1 MLKRKTASARI
12 HDAAAAWRAATQG
25 TACAFARVPGA
36 SRGALILLAAL
47 AGLPVQSFAQDRLPT
62 MPGYAQYQR
71 ISSLRQGAVQSGA
84 LSVRW
89 LDDGSAFEYERGGK
103 SFRYDVAT
111 RRATE
116 IPPAAGDQRR
126 VGRRG
131 GPERGRQ
138 FDSADSPD
146 GTLRAFYRDR
156 NLWLSRAD
164 GSGERA
170 ITTEGSEAERVKYG
184 TASWVYGEELGQ
196 STAIWWSPDGSKVAY
211 YRFDESGVP
220 DYFLQLDQTK
230 LQSTVD
236 VEAYPKAGVPNP
248 IVDIYVYDVAA
259 AKSTK
264 VDVRDGMPFTNDVV
278 GHYAYRV
285 GWTPDGSELTL
296 NRTNRRQNVMEFTA
310 CSPETGSCRVII
322 REEWPTGW
330 VMNSPPI
337 RYLADGR
344 RFFWIS
350 ERSGFRNIYLYDLT
364 GKLLS
369 TVTSHPFEVG
379 SIEHVDENARVLWYT
394 ARDGDNHMKMQLH
407 RVGFDGRGDR
417 RLTDPAF
424 NHTVTL
430 SPDAQYFVDVAQTH
444 DTPPTTVLRDARG
457 RTIADLATSDMSKF
471 EELGMQRVEMFT
483 FTAADGVTQLHGMLH
498 KPSTFDPSRRYP
510 VLASVY
516 AGPATNGARETFTLP
531 DPRTEYGFL
540 IVTLDGRNSGGRGKR
555 ALDAI
560 YEKLGVVEVDD
571 IAAGV
576 RGLYERPY
584 VDRSR
589 VGIFGTSYGGYAS
602 AMALLRHPDVFHAA
616 AASSPVTDWRHYDTI
631 YTERYMWIPQ
641 ENTGGYDAGSAMKYV
656 DNLKGRLLLYY
667 GTADNNVH
675 PSNTLQLISELQRAG
690 KSFDLMIG
698 PDRGHTAVN
707 PSFMMEFFIE
717 NLVLNRGTAAL

>member
-1 MLKRKTASARI
+1 MKKRMI
-12 HDAAAAWRAATQG
+12 AAVPAALL
-25 TACAFARVPGA
+25 
-36 SRGALILLAAL
+36 RGLLAVLTILTVAP
-47 AGLPVQSFAQDRLPT
+47 AQSYAQDRLPT
-62 MPGYAQYQR
+62 MPGYEQYQR
-71 ISSLRQGAVQSGA
+71 VAGLRQGAVRLGS
-84 LSVRW
+84 LNVTW
-89 LDDGSAFEYERGGK
+89 LDDGSAFDYQQDGK
-103 SFRYDVAT
+103 RYRYDVAART
-111 RRATE
+111 ATE
-116 IPPAAGDQRR
+116 LPPAAGDAD
-126 VGRRG
+126 RG
-131 GPERGRQ
+131 GRGGRPERGRQ

-146 GTLRAFYRDR
+146 GTLKAFYRDR
-156 NLWLSRAD
+156 NLWLSRSD
-164 GSGERA
+164 GTGEKA
-170 ITTEGSEAERVKYG
+170 ITTEGSEAARVKYG

-248 IVDIYVYDVAA
+248 IVDIFVYDIATGE
-259 AKSTK
+259 STRIE
-264 VDVRDGMPFTNDVV
+264 VRDGLPFTNDVV

-296 NRTNRRQNVMEFTA
+296 NRTNRRQNIMEFTA
-310 CSPETGSCRVII
+310 CSPQTGRCRVVV

-330 VMNSPPI
+330 VMNSPPMQ
-337 RYLADGR
+337 YLEDGK

-350 ERSGFRNIYLYDLT
+350 ERNGFRNIYLYDLS
-364 GKLLS
+364 GRLHS
-369 TVTSHPFEVG
+369 TVTNHQFEVG
-379 SIEHVDENARVLWYT
+379 SIEHVDEQARVVWYT

-417 RLTDPAF
+417 RLTAPEL
-424 NHTVTL
+424 NHTITMA
-430 SPDAQYFVDVAQTH
+430 PDGRHFIDVAQTH
-444 DTPPTTVLRDARG
+444 DTPPVTTLRDANG
-457 RTIADLATSDMSKF
+457 RAIAELATSDMSKF
-471 EELGMQRVEMFT
+471 EELGLERVEMFT
-483 FTAADGVTQLHGMLH
+483 FTAADGETQLHGMLH

-510 VLASVY
+510 VLVSVY

-540 IVTLDGRNSGGRGKR
+540 VVTLDGRNSAGRGKR

-560 YEKLGVVEVDD
+560 YEKLGVVEIDD

-576 RGLYERPY
+576 RGLYDRPY
-584 VDRSR
+584 VDRNR

-616 AASSPVTDWRHYDTI
+616 AASSSVTDWRHYDTI

-641 ENTGGYDAGSAMKYV
+641 ENTSGYDAGSAMKYV

-675 PSNTLQLISELQRAG
+675 PSNTMQLITELQRAG

-698 PDRGHTAVN
+698 PDRGHTGVN
-707 PSFMMEFFIE
+707 PSLMMEFFIE
-717 NLVLNRGTAAL
+717 NLVLNAGGLAL